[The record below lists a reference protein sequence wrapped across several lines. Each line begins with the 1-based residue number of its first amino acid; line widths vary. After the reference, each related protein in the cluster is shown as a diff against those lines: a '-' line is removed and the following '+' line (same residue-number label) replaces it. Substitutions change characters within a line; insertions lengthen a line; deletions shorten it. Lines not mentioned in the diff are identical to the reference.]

1 LDFIPQFLT
10 VTYFSKFDKISII
23 FGLISLFVS
32 VLLFGSLI
40 FKTDYI
46 IKILRLDKGFD
57 NDKMLFEKLES
68 EQVIKLAIII
78 IGAFLVIKNISE
90 ILIYMVY
97 AFQVNIDG
105 KINTGYNTINWVISS
120 AKVVIGFLL
129 LTNYKWASKILNKN
143 N

>member
-1 LDFIPQFLT
+1 
-10 VTYFSKFDKISII
+10 
-23 FGLISLFVS
+23 VS